1 MTILDYI
8 KGRRILLSGY
18 GLGIIILT
26 LYLEAL
32 PIFRRSQGDIVYLDL
47 LLISLLLFVTVIDY
61 CLFKRKYQPLVT
73 AVQKESPL
81 LLEDIPLEEP
91 DLRMIYEVLELQ
103 KGVDEQK
110 RVELE
115 RALMDMEEYLTQWV
129 HEIKLPLATLQMML
143 EREEDYELQL
153 AMRQEW
159 EQINVLVNGVLFGSR
174 TTCLRE
180 DLVIRE
186 ENLKKMIQQSIKHN
200 AFFLIKYRFEVQLE
214 FESVTVWTDRKWLVY
229 VLDQLL
235 LNAIKYRSKTPM
247 LTFSVVTEPGV
258 VHLTVHDNGCGIKEQ
273 EIPRIFNKGFTGS
286 NGRKETYKS
295 TGMGL
300 YFSKRI
306 LDRLGH
312 PIVVQSEVSKSTD
325 MTISFY
331 QLSDYANLTKV
342 SH

>member
-8 KGRRILLSGY
+8 KNRRVLLSGY
-18 GLGIIILT
+18 GLGIILLT

-32 PIFRRSQGDIVYLDL
+32 PLFQRSQGDLFYLDL
-47 LLISLLLFVTVIDY
+47 LLISLLLFVIVIDY
-61 CLFKRKYQPLVT
+61 YLVKRKYQPLVT
-73 AVQKESPL
+73 AIQKETPL
-81 LLEDIPLEEP
+81 LLEEISLEEA
-91 DLRMIYEVLELQ
+91 DLRMIYEVLALQ
-103 KGVDEQK
+103 K
-110 RVELE
+110 
-115 RALMDMEEYLTQWV
+115 EEYLTQWV
-129 HEIKLPLATLQMML
+129 HEIKLPLATLQMMM
-143 EREEDYELQL
+143 EREEDYELQM

-186 ENLKKMIQQSIKHN
+186 ENLAKMVQQSIKHN
-200 AFFLIKYRFEVQLE
+200 AFFLIKYRFELQLE
-214 FESVTVWTDRKWLVY
+214 FEPVTVWTDQKWLVY
-229 VLDQLL
+229 VLDQLI
-235 LNAIKYRSKTPM
+235 LNAIKYRSKTPT
-247 LTFSVVTEPGV
+247 LTFSVATEPGV
-258 VHLTVHDNGCGIKEQ
+258 VHLTVKDNGCGIKAE
-273 EIPRIFNKGFTGS
+273 EIPRIFHKGFTGT
-286 NGRKETYKS
+286 NGRTETYKS

-312 PIVVQSEVSKSTD
+312 QIVVKSEVLKSTE
-325 MTISFY
+325 IILSFY

>member
-8 KGRRILLSGY
+8 KNRRVLLSGY
-18 GLGIIILT
+18 GLGIILLT

-32 PIFRRSQGDIVYLDL
+32 PLFQRSQGDLFYLDL
-47 LLISLLLFVTVIDY
+47 LLISLLLFVIVIDY
-61 CLFKRKYQPLVT
+61 YLVKRKYQPLVT
-73 AVQKESPL
+73 AIQKETPL
-81 LLEDIPLEEP
+81 LLEEISLEEA
-91 DLRMIYEVLELQ
+91 DLRMIYEVLALQ

-115 RALMDMEEYLTQWV
+115 RALIEMEEYLTQWV
-129 HEIKLPLATLQMML
+129 HEIKLPLATLQMMM
-143 EREEDYELQL
+143 EREEDYELQM

-186 ENLKKMIQQSIKHN
+186 ENLAKMVQQSIKHN
-200 AFFLIKYRFEVQLE
+200 AFFLIKYRFELQLE
-214 FESVTVWTDRKWLVY
+214 FEPVTVWTDQKWLVY
-229 VLDQLL
+229 VLDQLI
-235 LNAIKYRSKTPM
+235 LNAIKYRSKTPT
-247 LTFSVVTEPGV
+247 LTFSVATEPGV
-258 VHLTVHDNGCGIKEQ
+258 VHLTVKDNGCGIKAE
-273 EIPRIFNKGFTGS
+273 EIPRIFHKGFTGT
-286 NGRKETYKS
+286 NGRTETYKS

-312 PIVVQSEVSKSTD
+312 QIVVKSEVFKSTE
-325 MTISFY
+325 IILSFY